1 MNRVC
6 ACVVILVMGLMAA
19 PGFAADQDFYLIET
33 RDQGEINWSRRFV
46 RSRGTSGPLDPSG
59 ASALNKQDRL
69 VDMARQRA
77 ETHLMALI
85 EALPLDSRQS
95 AGVVLALSHDILEQ
109 MTVMISQARTV
120 QKDYLTD
127 GSVEMMIEIPFDG
140 GFSQLLL
147 PGEIK
152 QIEPLK
158 TMGPVR
164 DSVRP
169 SSAGTISSAALP
181 ETFTGLIVDTRGLT
195 LRPVLSPRVIDEGG
209 QEIYGPAYVSRE
221 YAVQSGTVYYTRS
234 LDDPALIQRTGSR
247 PVIVTGLKAQG
258 TYPADVIISRADASK
273 LHSSPAL
280 LGLLSQ
286 GRVAMVIDVVPPEK
300 K

>member
-1 MNRVC
+1 MNRVWV
-6 ACVVILVMGLMAA
+6 CVVILVLGMMAN
-19 PGFAADQDFYLIET
+19 PGFAADQGFCLIEA
-33 RDQGEINWSRRFV
+33 RDQGEINWSKRLV

-69 VDMARQRA
+69 VDMARHRA

-85 EALPLDSRQS
+85 EALPLDSRQT
-95 AGVVLALSHDILEQ
+95 AGVVLAFSHDILEQ
-109 MTVMISQARTV
+109 LTVMISQARTV

-140 GFSQLLL
+140 GFAQLLL

-158 TMGPVR
+158 TMR
-164 DSVRP
+164 SIRESASP
-169 SSAGTISSAALP
+169 SHAGAGTSP
-181 ETFTGLIVDTRGLT
+181 GPFTGLIVDTRGLT

-247 PVIVTGLKAQG
+247 PVIVTGLKAKG

-286 GRVAMVIDVVPPEK
+286 GRVAMVIDVVPPPK